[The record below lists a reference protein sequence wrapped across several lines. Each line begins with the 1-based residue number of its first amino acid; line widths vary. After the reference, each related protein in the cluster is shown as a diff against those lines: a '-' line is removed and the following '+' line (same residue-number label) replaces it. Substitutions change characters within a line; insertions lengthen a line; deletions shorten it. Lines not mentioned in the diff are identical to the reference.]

1 MMTYTAFPTAE
12 VPITNF
18 YSNEILIEK
27 DLPKQFV
34 AYSACF
40 RREAGSYGKDT
51 KGLQRLHQFNKV
63 ELVKFVHPEHSY
75 KELDKLL
82 SDAERILQDLNLHY
96 RVIELCS
103 GDLSFSAAKCYDIE
117 VWSPFEERYLEVSSC
132 SNFESFQAQRGNIK
146 YRNSETNKLDFVHT
160 LNGSGLATPRLMI
173 AILESYQNKDGKV
186 NVPDLIKPYFGK
198 DLIV

>member
-1 MMTYTAFPTAE
+1 M
-12 VPITNF
+12 
-18 YSNEILIEK
+18 
-27 DLPKQFV
+27 
-34 AYSACF
+34 
-40 RREAGSYGKDT
+40 
-51 KGLQRLHQFNKV
+51 
-63 ELVKFVHPEHSY
+63 
-75 KELDKLL
+75 
-82 SDAERILQDLNLHY
+82 
-96 RVIELCS
+96 
-103 GDLSFSAAKCYDIE
+103 
-117 VWSPFEERYLEVSSC
+117 EVSSC